1 MFERKIAN
9 NVVKEVFGYESINGT
24 LSNKNSKRNIGKDD
38 GTVYANMAGIKRW
51 GAEDLQAMCGL
62 LRQRQEYM
70 PNSALFDN
78 KQRRAA
84 ELVLAQ
90 EAINKTIDA
99 TLSSKAAWE
108 KLPAPLRE
116 IAGFAKARYD
126 KEMEFINANEAET
139 PNRQAA
145 EYKANLAKN
154 TVKDI
159 LFTGMA
165 SIVNG
170 AASGFINL
178 ANGTYMTAGEA
189 LQAGSSYALHYP
201 VLEFYAQWVNSAG
214 TIWSKLIKTVNMVSP
229 ESSMPIEHKSQVY
242 VFRDKDG
249 KIKKEIKREDYFR
262 YMDMRLLKEKGLLP
276 NDVDYMNQ
284 FLRKLVIQTAN
295 FNKKL
300 KLHEVIAPQTEA
312 ILKSYQQAVFS
323 FEIKEVLLTGETT
336 GGATNKFKG
345 QIYDTDGTPI
355 QGTPLTEFHYNGRV
369 LFLTPD
375 ATKPQEYY
383 ILNLYFDAKTNEILV
398 GFNKSAS
405 TLTADIISIEFEV
418 KVLDLPRVEQSLS
431 QVESRTHKVTITAGP
446 VIMKEVNFNPEYVSF
461 LEAKTGSGKIV
472 EDEINARTEE
482 LSHLAENIFINGYK
496 EMTTALKA
504 KRKLEDAIPN
514 YQSYEFWAHSNLD
527 LAEANALNKG
537 ENYNMRVSR
546 LFQGLST
553 AYAKS
558 ANTQNVGMTVF
569 CNVESLNPL
578 NPAMMPI
585 IGTVSSDTAGD
596 FLGVV
601 SPIEAHVFTAGT
613 NNGPSPV
620 KAVIVGTN
628 KADFMPDHNAAYIK
642 AKAANGGQEPSL
654 DQISA
659 ELVHDYNI
667 CPQFAEPNLETFF
680 MTRVALSMTDSSMG
694 YRSETVQ
701 NVPHI
706 QMKSGFKIQIIKAAG
721 GYFSIKGYMAPPVN
735 NWN

>member
-1 MFERKIAN
+1 
-9 NVVKEVFGYESINGT
+9 
-24 LSNKNSKRNIGKDD
+24 
-38 GTVYANMAGIKRW
+38 
-51 GAEDLQAMCGL
+51 
-62 LRQRQEYM
+62 
-70 PNSALFDN
+70 
-78 KQRRAA
+78 
-84 ELVLAQ
+84 
-90 EAINKTIDA
+90 
-99 TLSSKAAWE
+99 
-108 KLPAPLRE
+108 
-116 IAGFAKARYD
+116 
-126 KEMEFINANEAET
+126 
-139 PNRQAA
+139 
-145 EYKANLAKN
+145 
-154 TVKDI
+154 
-159 LFTGMA
+159 
-165 SIVNG
+165 
-170 AASGFINL
+170 
-178 ANGTYMTAGEA
+178 
-189 LQAGSSYALHYP
+189 
-201 VLEFYAQWVNSAG
+201 
-214 TIWSKLIKTVNMVSP
+214 
-229 ESSMPIEHKSQVY
+229 
-242 VFRDKDG
+242 
-249 KIKKEIKREDYFR
+249 
-262 YMDMRLLKEKGLLP
+262 
-276 NDVDYMNQ
+276 
-284 FLRKLVIQTAN
+284 
-295 FNKKL
+295 
-300 KLHEVIAPQTEA
+300 
-312 ILKSYQQAVFS
+312 
-323 FEIKEVLLTGETT
+323 
-336 GGATNKFKG
+336 
-345 QIYDTDGTPI
+345 
-355 QGTPLTEFHYNGRV
+355 
-369 LFLTPD
+369 
-375 ATKPQEYY
+375 
-383 ILNLYFDAKTNEILV
+383 
-398 GFNKSAS
+398 
-405 TLTADIISIEFEV
+405 
-418 KVLDLPRVEQSLS
+418 
-431 QVESRTHKVTITAGP
+431 
-446 VIMKEVNFNPEYVSF
+446 MKEVNFNPEYVSF

-628 KADFMPDHNAAYIK
+628 KADFMPDHNKAYTDAK
-642 AKAANGGQEPSL
+642 AKNGGQEPSL

-694 YRSETVQ
+694 YRSETVP